1 MVSFGLFDVFF
12 SMLFFFLF
20 FLWIM
25 LVIRIV
31 MDIFRDQESSGWAKA
46 GWMLFL
52 IVFPFLGAFVYII
65 AKGNK
70 MAEREVSS
78 MQRQEAATRE
88 YIRDIAATSS
98 ADELARLSELKDKGV
113 IDDAEFAKMKAKIIG

>member
-31 MDIFRDQESSGWAKA
+31 MDIFRDRESSGWAKA
-46 GWMLFL
+46 GWMIFL
-52 IVFPFLGAFVYII
+52 IVLPFLGAFVYII

-70 MAEREVSS
+70 MAEREVNS
-78 MQRQEAATRE
+78 MQRQEQATRE
-88 YIRDIAATSS
+88 YIRDVASTSS